1 MERRKTKVRTLLDSV
16 TLSNPVKV
24 ERRSQGQLL
33 ESSKSVTLSLARLG
47 MGESGQREMT
57 DDRTAVRSDKLVDDA
72 SISGLQRPVCF
83 SELAIL
89 KVDF

>member
-1 MERRKTKVRTLLDSV
+1 
-16 TLSNPVKV
+16 
-24 ERRSQGQLL
+24 
-33 ESSKSVTLSLARLG
+33 

-72 SISGLQRPVCF
+72 SISDLQRPVCF

>member
-1 MERRKTKVRTLLDSV
+1 
-16 TLSNPVKV
+16 
-24 ERRSQGQLL
+24 
-33 ESSKSVTLSLARLG
+33 